1 MPSDCENQQCVLTPG
16 REAAPA
22 ALPLLRS
29 TLLSQDLDIM
39 VMVNTAASVATNM
52 DLVDIKYFNRPN
64 YMSEVKCFL
73 MILLQSQFWSY
84 DVM

>member
-1 MPSDCENQQCVLTPG
+1 MPSDCENQQCVLTPTDWG
-16 REAAPA
+16 WEAAPA

-52 DLVDIKYFNRPN
+52 DLVDIKYFNIYLIICQRSN
-64 YMSEVKCFL
+64 VF
-73 MILLQSQFWSY
+73 
-84 DVM
+84 

>member
-39 VMVNTAASVATNM
+39 VNTDGRMAIM
-52 DLVDIKYFNRPN
+52 DLDYN
-64 YMSEVKCFL
+64 
-73 MILLQSQFWSY
+73 
-84 DVM
+84 

>member
-29 TLLSQDLDIM
+29 TLLSQDLAIM

-52 DLVDIKYFNRPN
+52 DLVDIKYFNIYLIICQRSN
-64 YMSEVKCFL
+64 VF
-73 MILLQSQFWSY
+73 
-84 DVM
+84 